1 MSVECVTPPDYQGD
15 LVGDLNRRR
24 GVIREIEAKGHL
36 ANITAEVPLA
46 EMFGY
51 ANAIR
56 SLSKG
61 RAEYS
66 MVPARFEIVP
76 AEIAARMLAKR

>member
-1 MSVECVTPPDYQGD
+1 
-15 LVGDLNRRR
+15 
-24 GVIREIEAKGHL
+24 
-36 ANITAEVPLA
+36 
-46 EMFGY
+46 MFGY

-66 MVPARFEIVP
+66 MAPARFEIVP
-76 AEIAARMLAKR
+76 RRARGQSAGEAVNMKRAGV

>member
-1 MSVECVTPPDYQGD
+1 MEP
-15 LVGDLNRRR
+15 LLN
-24 GVIREIEAKGHL
+24 L
-36 ANITAEVPLA
+36 AVVTAEVPLA

-66 MVPARFEIVP
+66 MVPTRFEIVSVEL
-76 AEIAARMLAKR
+76 AGKVLARR

>member
-1 MSVECVTPPDYQGD
+1 MAVECVTPPDCQGD

-24 GVIREIEAKGHL
+24 GRVHDIALKGALTVIG
-36 ANITAEVPLA
+36 AEVPLA

-61 RAEYS
+61 RAEFS
-66 MVPARFEIVP
+66 MVPDHYETVP
-76 AEIAARMLAKR
+76 AELAAKILVRR